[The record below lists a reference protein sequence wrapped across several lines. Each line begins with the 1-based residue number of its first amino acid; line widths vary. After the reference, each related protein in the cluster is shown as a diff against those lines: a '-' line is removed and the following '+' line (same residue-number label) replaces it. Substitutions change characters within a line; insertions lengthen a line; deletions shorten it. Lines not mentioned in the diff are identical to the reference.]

1 MPLVFEPSPFHLT
14 TPNPRNAEVLPL
26 QAYAEVYLPLFPAQ
40 KWRGVSQDK
49 ELKTLSRAL
58 LECWRPPVP
67 SNSTARIFIFPSP
80 PEGFQD
86 FSSWIPVMP
95 PQWAYSQGKIN

>member
-1 MPLVFEPSPFHLT
+1 MPLVVEPSPFQLT
-14 TPNPRNAEVLPL
+14 TGNAEVLPL

-40 KWRGVSQDK
+40 KWRGVSQDR

-58 LECWRPPVP
+58 LECWRPPSVH

-86 FSSWIPVMP
+86 FSSWIPVTP
-95 PQWAYSQGKIN
+95 PQWAHSQGKIN